1 MIEILEMRNIE
12 IDDLLERVHYGH
24 LACSQDDVPYVVP
37 IFFAYAKPLIYLYT
51 TVGLKSK
58 MIDQNPKVCLQAEEF
73 SQTGGWRSV
82 VIMGEAEQIDDRVER
97 EQAVEIIRACNPT
110 LLPALAIKWSN
121 DWMRK
126 NVEVVYKIKIREATG
141 RFTAEVKI
149 ASAAARPNYSKP
161 PQII

>member
-1 MIEILEMRNIE
+1 MIEILEMRDSE
-12 IDDLLERVHYGH
+12 IDDLLKRVNYGH
-24 LACSQDDVPYVVP
+24 LGCSQDDVPYVVP
-37 IFFAYAKPLIYLYT
+37 IFFAYDKPVIYVYT

-58 MIDQNPKVCLQAEEF
+58 IIDQNPKVCLQVEEF
-73 SQTGGWRSV
+73 SQTGGWKSV
-82 VIMGEAEQIDDRVER
+82 VIMGEAEKIVDRVER
-97 EQAVEIIRACNPT
+97 EKAVDAIRRSNPT

-126 NVEVVYKIKIREATG
+126 NVEVVYKIKIREVTG

>member
-1 MIEILEMRNIE
+1 MIEILEMRDGE
-12 IDDLLERVHYGH
+12 IDDLLKRVNYGH
-24 LACSQDDVPYVVP
+24 LGCSQDDVPYVVP
-37 IFFAYAKPLIYLYT
+37 IFFAYDKPVIYVYT

-58 MIDQNPKVCLQAEEF
+58 IIDQNPKVCLQLEEF
-73 SQTGGWRSV
+73 AQTGGWKSV
-82 VIMGEAEQIDDRVER
+82 VIMGEAEKIVDRVER
-97 EQAVEIIRACNPT
+97 EKAVDAIRRSNPT

-126 NVEVVYKIKIREATG
+126 NVEVVYKIKIREVTG

>member
-1 MIEILEMRNIE
+1 MIEILEMRDSE
-12 IDDLLERVHYGH
+12 IDDLLKRVNYGH
-24 LACSQDDVPYVVP
+24 LGCSQDDVPYVVP
-37 IFFAYAKPLIYLYT
+37 IFFAYDKPVIYVYT

-58 MIDQNPKVCLQAEEF
+58 IIDQNPKVCLQLEEF
-73 SQTGGWRSV
+73 AQTGGWKSV
-82 VIMGEAEQIDDRVER
+82 VIMGEAEKIVDRVER
-97 EQAVEIIRACNPT
+97 EKAVDAIRRSNPT

-126 NVEVVYKIKIREATG
+126 NVEVVYKIKIREVTG